1 MKRRVPRGHN
11 RWNGRPN
18 IIALAPDYRFWP
30 NSDFHSRR
38 RMSAVENSGHASPRW
53 PHVEAPRPALS
64 GRQVEVLGKDQEP
77 EASGDDA
84 GDGGVRV
91 TQAARA
97 RSPWGSQTRN
107 GAVASAVLVQPHALA
122 SAFWCIGT
130 GPLRRAL
137 AGATRSGTAGV
148 GHLLAI
154 RGKRCA
160 VSADVL

>member
-1 MKRRVPRGHN
+1 
-11 RWNGRPN
+11 
-18 IIALAPDYRFWP
+18 
-30 NSDFHSRR
+30 
-38 RMSAVENSGHASPRW
+38 
-53 PHVEAPRPALS
+53 
-64 GRQVEVLGKDQEP
+64 
-77 EASGDDA
+77 
-84 GDGGVRV
+84 V